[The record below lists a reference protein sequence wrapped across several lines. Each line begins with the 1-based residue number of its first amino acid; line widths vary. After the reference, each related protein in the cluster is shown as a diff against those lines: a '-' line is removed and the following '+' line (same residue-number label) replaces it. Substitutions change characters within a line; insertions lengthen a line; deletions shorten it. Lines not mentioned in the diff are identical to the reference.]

1 MINSQKD
8 FPLDSIPLSS
18 LFITLVICLV
28 LSAYFSGSETGLLS
42 VNKYR
47 LRFLSEQGNKGAQKA
62 EKLLE
67 RPDTL
72 LSFILIFNNLVNISA
87 SAIATIIGMRL
98 YGDAGV
104 AIATGLLTFVML
116 VFSEIFP
123 KTVAAMYPEKV
134 GLFSSHILTVLLKIF
149 YPVVWFMN
157 IFTKSLMKIIGL
169 KPDLQKE
176 VISREELRSIVT
188 EAGEATPDEQHPQM
202 LLSILDMETVT
213 VDDIMVPRNEIGGI
227 DIDDDWKAIMR
238 QLNHAAHNRVV
249 LYKGSLDE
257 QVLGILRVREAFRLL
272 LEKNEFTKETL
283 IRAADEVYFI
293 PEGTPLKTQLANFR
307 TNKERFG
314 LVVDEYGDI
323 KGLVTLEDILE
334 EIVGD
339 FTTSTA
345 PTIDEEVTQQ
355 SDGSMIIEGSA
366 NLRDLNKM
374 FGWELDTED
383 ARTFNGLILEHLEEI
398 PDEGTICEID
408 GLQITILEVAD
419 NMIKQ
424 AKVVKLPA

>member
-1 MINSQKD
+1 MLINEQKD
-8 FPLDSIPLSS
+8 FPLDSIPLST
-18 LFITLVICLV
+18 LFIILIICLV

-42 VNKYR
+42 LNKYR
-47 LRFLSEQGNKGAQKA
+47 LRFLSEQGNKGAKKA

-67 RPDTL
+67 KPDTL

-87 SAIATIIGMRL
+87 SAIATVIGMRL

-123 KTVAAMYPEKV
+123 KTVAAMHAEKV
-134 GLFSSHILTVLLKIF
+134 SFFSSHILTSLLKIF
-149 YPVVWFMN
+149 YPLVWLMN
-157 IFTKSLMKIIGL
+157 IFTKSLMQIVGL
-169 KPDLQKE
+169 KLDMQKQ
-176 VISREELRSIVT
+176 VISSEELRSIVS
-188 EAGEATPDEQHPQM
+188 EAGEATPNEQHPQM

-227 DIDDDWKAIMR
+227 NIDDDWRAIMR

-249 LYKGSLDE
+249 LYKSSLDE

-293 PEGTPLKTQLANFR
+293 PESTPLKTQLANFR
-307 TNKERFG
+307 ANKERIG

-345 PTIDEEVTQQ
+345 PSIDKEVIQQ
-355 SDGSMIIEGSA
+355 SDGSMIIDGSA

-374 FGWELDTED
+374 FNWELDTED

-408 GLQITILEVAD
+408 GLLITILEAGD

-424 AKVVKLPA
+424 AKVVKL

>member
-1 MINSQKD
+1 M
-8 FPLDSIPLSS
+8 DSIPLSS
-18 LFITLVICLV
+18 LFITLIICLV

-42 VNKYR
+42 INKYR

-67 RPDTL
+67 KPDTL

-87 SAIATIIGMRL
+87 SAIATMIGMRL

-104 AIATGLLTFVML
+104 AIATGLLTFAML

-123 KTVAAMYPEKV
+123 KTVAAMHPEKV
-134 GLFSSHILTVLLKIF
+134 GLFSSHILAVLLKIL
-149 YPVVWFMN
+149 YPFVWLMN
-157 IFTKSLMKIIGL
+157 IFTKGLMRIVGL
-169 KPDLQKE
+169 KQDMQKQ
-176 VISREELRSIVT
+176 VISREELRSIVS

-249 LYKGSLDE
+249 LYKSSLDE

-307 TNKERFG
+307 SNKERIG

-355 SDGSMIIEGSA
+355 SDGSMIIDGSA

-408 GLQITILEVAD
+408 GLQITILEVGD

-424 AKVVKLPA
+424 AKVVKL

>member
-1 MINSQKD
+1 M
-8 FPLDSIPLSS
+8 DSIPLST
-18 LFITLVICLV
+18 LFIILIACLV

-42 VNKYR
+42 LNKYR
-47 LRFLSEQGNKGAQKA
+47 LRFLAEQGNKGAKKA
-62 EKLLE
+62 EMLLAK
-67 RPDTL
+67 PDKL

-87 SAIATIIGMRL
+87 SAIATVIGMRL

-104 AIATGLLTFVML
+104 AIATGVLTFVML
-116 VFSEIFP
+116 IFSEIFP
-123 KTVAAMYPEKV
+123 KTVAAMHPEKV
-134 GLFSSHILTVLLKIF
+134 GLTSSHLLTPLLKVF
-149 YPVVWFMN
+149 APLVWVMN
-157 IFTKSLMKIIGL
+157 VFTKFLMRLVGL
-169 KPDLQKE
+169 KPDLKKQ
-176 VISREELRSIVT
+176 VISREELRSIVS

-227 DIDDDWKAIMR
+227 DIDDDWKSIMR

-249 LYKGSLDE
+249 LYKGSMDE
-257 QVLGILRVREAFRLL
+257 NVLGILRVREAFRLL

-293 PEGTPLKTQLANFR
+293 PEGTALKTQLANFR
-307 TNKERFG
+307 NKKERIG

-339 FTTSTA
+339 FTTSNM
-345 PTIDEEVTQQ
+345 PTIDEEVMPQ

-374 FGWELDTED
+374 FHWNLDTED

-398 PDEGTICEID
+398 PEEGTVCEIN
-408 GLQITILEVAD
+408 GLRITILEVGE

-424 AKVVKLPA
+424 AKVVKL